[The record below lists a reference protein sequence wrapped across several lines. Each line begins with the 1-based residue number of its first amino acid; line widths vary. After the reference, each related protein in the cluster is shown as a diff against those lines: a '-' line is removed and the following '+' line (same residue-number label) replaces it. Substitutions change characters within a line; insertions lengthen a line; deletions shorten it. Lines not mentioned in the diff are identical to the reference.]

1 MDIVILPALRDN
13 YIHLIR
19 DPVSGAVAVVDPA
32 EAGPVVEALTA
43 RDWGLGAILNTHHHG
58 DHIGGNQALKTR
70 YGCPVIAA
78 RTDRTRIPEIDIA
91 VEDGAE
97 YKFGSETIKVI
108 ATPGHTSGHLSFY
121 LPAARALFCGDTLF
135 SLGCGR
141 LFEGT
146 AAEMWASLCRLRALP
161 GETRVYCAHEYTL
174 SNARFALTLEA
185 GNPALAARVEE
196 AQRQREHGRPTI
208 PTTLATERATN
219 PFLRADH
226 PEMAAAVGMEGK
238 SAADIFAEIRRRKDH
253 F

>member
-13 YIHLIR
+13 YIHLVR

-32 EAGPVVEALTA
+32 EGGPVAEALTA
-43 RDWGLGAILNTHHHG
+43 RGWGLDAILNTHHHS
-58 DHIGGNQALKTR
+58 DHIGGNHALKAR

-78 RTDRTRIPEIDIA
+78 RADRTRIPDLDVA
-91 VEDGAE
+91 VEDGSDYE
-97 YKFGSETIKVI
+97 FGSETIRVI
-108 ATPGHTSGHLSFY
+108 ATPGHTSGHIAFY

-161 GETRVYCAHEYTL
+161 AETRVYCAHEYTL
-174 SNARFALTLEA
+174 ANARFALTLEA
-185 GNPALAARVEE
+185 DNPALAARAEE
-196 AQRQREHGRPTI
+196 ARRQREHGRPTI

-219 PFLRADH
+219 PFLRADL
-226 PEMAAAVGMEGK
+226 PEMAAVLGMEGK